1 MQPYYIQY
9 PSIYPSYISQRSIN
23 NNLVEKYLNCSKEGE
38 KDVKKD
44 SKYLQPRWCPSGLS
58 HTQKRR
64 LQCLRKQESI
74 EQQAEVKPARSVVT
88 KKVWRP
94 KHVLSSST

>member
-9 PSIYPSYISQRSIN
+9 PSIYPSCISQRPIS
-23 NNLVEKYLNCSKEGE
+23 NNLIKKDLNCSNESEKNVKE
-38 KDVKKD
+38 D

-64 LQCLRKQESI
+64 LQHLSKQETM
-74 EQQAEVKPARSVVT
+74 EQQVEVKQIKPVAM

-94 KHVLSSST
+94 KQIVSSST

>member
-38 KDVKKD
+38 KDVKK
-44 SKYLQPRWCPSGLS
+44 GLS
-58 HTQKRR
+58 DTQKRR
-64 LQCLRKQESI
+64 LQCLRKQESM
-74 EQQAEVKPARSVVT
+74 EQKLEVEPT
-88 KKVWRP
+88 KSIATKEVWRP
-94 KHVLSSST
+94 KQIVSSST